1 MHPAARIL
9 VAAPLI
15 GALATAAVTI
25 VTIARADHLV
35 GEAAVE
41 MSTWSATRSRPSL
54 ETWTSVYDK
63 LESAR
68 RILPS
73 DPITSELLGL
83 LSSQRSDSAELLD
96 AGVEHTLR
104 ALQLR
109 PVSAYTWANL
119 VEARYRRGEPG
130 TNAELAIARA
140 AKLGASEPGVQR
152 IVADYG
158 LALWDE
164 LTPEAQGAV
173 DRLIGAGARR
183 NPLEMLQISERR
195 GRLGPVCK
203 HLLGTSRTP
212 DAKLVQICQSR
223 EITP

>member
-1 MHPAARIL
+1 MHPAGRIL
-9 VAAPLI
+9 VAAPII
-15 GALATAAVTI
+15 GALAMAAVT
-25 VTIARADHLV
+25 VVAVARSHLLV
-35 GEAAVE
+35 SEAAVE
-41 MSTWSATRSRPSL
+41 MSTWGAIGSAPSL
-54 ETWTSVYDK
+54 ETWTSVYER
-63 LESAR
+63 LQSAR
-68 RILPS
+68 RILPG

-83 LSSQRSDSAELLD
+83 LSSQRSDSADLLES
-96 AGVEHTLR
+96 GVEHTVQ
-104 ALQLR
+104 ALALR

-119 VEARYRRGEPG
+119 VEARYRRGEPAA
-130 TNAELAIARA
+130 NMELAIARA
-140 AKLGASEPGVQR
+140 AELGGAEPGVQR
-152 IVADYG
+152 IIADYG

-164 LTPEAQGAV
+164 LTPHAQGAV

-203 HLLGTSRTP
+203 HLLGALRTP